1 MTAWEGLMH
10 IEPGLVDSSKIVLSY
25 ATSAAAAAV
34 ALKTVANS
42 ISDKGLVSLA
52 ARSLIAAVG
61 VFVFFEV
68 MPHFPVGV
76 SEVHFILGSTLFLIL
91 GAAPS
96 AIGLALGL
104 LIQGVFF
111 SPTDLPQ
118 YGMNI
123 TTLLV
128 PMFALQML
136 AKRIIAPGT
145 AYVDLKYSQALK
157 LSTAYQGGVVA
168 WVAFWAIYGSGLGA
182 QNLAAIGGFAASY
195 MLVVLIEP
203 LIDLAVLGAA
213 KALHGKLDG
222 SPFVAPRLFQGA

>member
-1 MTAWEGLMH
+1 MH

-25 ATSAAAAAV
+25 ATAAAAGAV
-34 ALKTVANS
+34 ALKSVVRS
-42 ISDKGLVSLA
+42 LGEKGPVSLA
-52 ARSLIAAVG
+52 LRSMIATVG

-104 LIQGVFF
+104 LIQGSFF
-111 SPTDLPQ
+111 SPVDLPQ
-118 YGMNI
+118 YGMNV

-128 PMFALQML
+128 PLFALQAL
-136 AKRIIAPGT
+136 AGRVVSPGT
-145 AYVDLKYSQALK
+145 AYVDLKYSQALR

-168 WVAFWAIYGSGLGA
+168 RRGQVAAR
-182 QNLAAIGGFAASY
+182 
-195 MLVVLIEP
+195 
-203 LIDLAVLGAA
+203 
-213 KALHGKLDG
+213 
-222 SPFVAPRLFQGA
+222 APRLATDCTAALSCGLIRSRRTSAATMLAASSFGGR

>member
-1 MTAWEGLMH
+1 MEDLMH

-25 ATSAAAAAV
+25 ATSAAAGAV
-34 ALKTVANS
+34 ALKSVVNS
-42 ISDKGLVSLA
+42 LGEKGAVSLA
-52 ARSLIAAVG
+52 LRSAIATTG

-104 LIQGVFF
+104 LIQGLFF
-111 SPTDLPQ
+111 SPVDLPQ

-128 PMFALQML
+128 PLFALQAL
-136 AKRIIAPGT
+136 AKRVIAPGT
-145 AYVDLKYSQALK
+145 AYVDLKYSQALT
-157 LSTAYQGGVVA
+157 LSTTYQGGVVA
-168 WVAFWAIYGSGLGA
+168 WVAFWAIYGAGFGA
-182 QNLAAIGGFAASY
+182 ANLTSIATFGTAY
-195 MLVVLIEP
+195 MAVVLIEP
-203 LIDLAVLGAA
+203 LADLAILAAA
-213 KALHGKLDG
+213 KSLHGLRG
-222 SPFVAPRLFQGA
+222 SPWVTRRLYHAA

>member
-1 MTAWEGLMH
+1 MEDFMH
-10 IEPGLVDSSKIVLSY
+10 IEPGLVDSSKIILSY
-25 ATSAAAAAV
+25 ATSAAAGAV
-34 ALKTVANS
+34 ALKTIV
-42 ISDKGLVSLA
+42 ISLGNKGAVSLA
-52 ARSLIAAVG
+52 VRSLIATVG

-104 LIQGVFF
+104 LVQGLFF

-118 YGMNI
+118 YGMNV

-128 PMFALQML
+128 PLFALQVL

-145 AYVDLKYSQALK
+145 AYVDLTYSQALS
-157 LSTAYQGGVVA
+157 LSTAFQGGVVS
-168 WVAFWAIYGSGLGA
+168 WVAFWAIYGAGLGA
-182 QNLAAIGGFAASY
+182 QNVASVVSFGTAY
-195 MLVVLIEP
+195 ALVILIEP
-203 LIDLAVLGAA
+203 LIDLAMLAAA
-213 KALHGKLDG
+213 KSLRKMLDG
-222 SPFVAPRLFQGA
+222 SSFVNQRLFQAA